1 MGGVIKK
8 ITGKD
13 KSYTAPVETKTSTQ
27 AVTQGVV
34 EEESAD
40 RKKKGAARTGKK
52 KLQIPTSS
60 NTATTSTGGT
70 GLGTGA

>member
-8 ITGKD
+8 ITGGG
-13 KSYTAPVETKTSTQ
+13 SSQAIEVNKTSTQ

-70 GLGTGA
+70 GLGTGV